1 MKITGKHPSIDAK
14 LNTQKA
20 RRDLKAPR
28 DSSIVGPAGSST
40 TDKVNVSGKAKRLAQ
55 LRKLVEASPDVRE
68 EKIAHI
74 KDAVDEGKY
83 NVRSARVAENII
95 KKAIHFYN
103 SHRFPS

>member
-1 MKITGKHPSIDAK
+1 MKITGKNPSIDAQV
-14 LNTQKA
+14 NAQKA
-20 RRDLKAPR
+20 KRDLKAPIG
-28 DSSIVGPAGSST
+28 SSITGSKGIST

-68 EKIAHI
+68 EKIAQI
-74 KDAVDEGKY
+74 KDAVDDGKY